1 MTATSAGRLCFTKMH
16 GAGNDFVIIDCRDG
30 RRIDTPLAR
39 AIADRHRGV
48 GCDQLITLEAADC
61 ATSVARY
68 RIWNTDG
75 SPAQQCGNGARCVA
89 AWLRRANPQL
99 PTRFALDSPAGAV
112 VVDALDDGRYTIAMG
127 VPVFEP
133 ARIPFAAP
141 AQALWY
147 HLPLAGRSHAFGA
160 VAMGNPH
167 ALLVL
172 PELDDANVRALGA
185 ALQQRDEFPEGVN
198 VGFARVLNRAAIA
211 LRVVE
216 RGVGETLA
224 CGSGACAAVALLVR
238 AGMVDRA
245 VRVSLPGGDL
255 EIEWPADDAPVRMS
269 GPSAFVFEG
278 EWLPA

>member
-1 MTATSAGRLCFTKMH
+1 MTASPADRLRFSKMH
-16 GAGNDFVIIDCRDG
+16 GAGNDFVMIDCRDG
-30 RRIDTPLAR
+30 RRVDAALAR

-48 GCDQLITLEAADC
+48 GCDQLITIEVADSAAG
-61 ATSVARY
+61 VARY

-89 AWLRRANPQL
+89 AWLRRDDPRL
-99 PTRFALDSPAGAV
+99 PARFTLDSPAGAV
-112 VVDALDDGRYTIAMG
+112 AVETLGDARFAITLG
-127 VPVFEP
+127 VPEFAP
-133 ARIPFAAP
+133 SRIPFAAP
-141 AQALWY
+141 AAALWY
-147 HLPLAGRSHAFGA
+147 HLPLAGRPHAFA
-160 VAMGNPH
+160 AASMGNPH

-172 PELDDANVRALGA
+172 PELDDASVHTLGA
-185 ALQQRDEFPEGVN
+185 ALQARPEFPEGVN
-198 VGFARVLNRAAIA
+198 VGFARVLSRAAIA

-269 GPSAFVFEG
+269 GPTAFVFEG